1 MSYIDKKSKLENARD
16 SIVRDVLTRAG
27 KVKGCLALTHAYS
40 DGKDLAATDRNILVY
55 GPSEYPEGFYD
66 QAFAGSG
73 AARRAIY
80 TPVELS
86 ASYPNW
92 RLVVPDVAKA
102 VKTFQFD
109 GASEYLA
116 REEFQLQFELA
127 KNGCLVRLEFLRVV
141 EKPKIRYDVYVMPGF
156 APVVF
161 KADDVF
167 TVVIMPFGSR
177 EIPGLLREYK
187 ESVIA
192 EYEQARSA
200 GESLE

>member
-27 KVKGCLALTHAYS
+27 KAKGRLALTHAYS
-40 DGKDLAATDRNILVY
+40 DGKVLAATDKNMLVY

-66 QAFAGSG
+66 PAFIGSG

-127 KNGCLVRLEFLRVV
+127 KNGCLVRLEFLRIV
-141 EKPKIRYDVYVMPGF
+141 EKPKIRYDVYVMPVF

-167 TVVIMPFGSR
+167 TVVIMPFSSQ
-177 EIPGLLREYK
+177 EIPELFREYK

-200 GESLE
+200 GEALE